1 MNARKKK
8 AKSNQNERTTKTV
21 KPEDYEL
28 NKVLLDAVDIAIK
41 RKQQKLQ
48 SVQNKLGKIRAD
60 EVIKWIVYCYCRDP
74 MIQSYKKKHFRKH
87 LVIQDLFINPIFSFL
102 F

>member
-1 MNARKKK
+1 MYFFSPYNKFCTFCYIYSAYVNAKKKK
-8 AKSNQNERTTKTV
+8 AKSNQNGRTTKNV

-60 EVIKWIVYCYCRDP
+60 EVIKGIV
-74 MIQSYKKKHFRKH
+74 
-87 LVIQDLFINPIFSFL
+87 
-102 F
+102 

>member
-8 AKSNQNERTTKTV
+8 AKSNQNERATKTV

-28 NKVLLDAVDIAIK
+28 NKVLLNVVDIAIK

-48 SVQNKLGKIRAD
+48 SVQNKLGKIKAD
-60 EVIKWIVYCYCRDP
+60 EVIKRIV
-74 MIQSYKKKHFRKH
+74 
-87 LVIQDLFINPIFSFL
+87 
-102 F
+102 

>member
-60 EVIKWIVYCYCRDP
+60 EVIKWIV
-74 MIQSYKKKHFRKH
+74 
-87 LVIQDLFINPIFSFL
+87 
-102 F
+102 